1 MTSDALRFR
10 PDYKIPIKL
19 AVVLLRNALQTGL
32 TNKYVRETMI
42 RDLDNF
48 RPIIILIRK
57 HVGEVER
64 LGAVG

>member
-1 MTSDALRFR
+1 
-10 PDYKIPIKL
+10 
-19 AVVLLRNALQTGL
+19 
-32 TNKYVRETMI
+32 MI

-57 HVGEVER
+57 HVGEIER